1 MILIRE
7 LSYSAGTSARR
18 GLMGFSI
25 ICIMLCHSTL
35 SFSGETGR
43 HINEILQQ
51 FFQFGVDIF
60 FFLSGL
66 GLFCAFTKNEN
77 LKVFYKKRFFRLVPA
92 YLVVTAAG
100 LIIRLI
106 AYPDKLEKFIHEH
119 NLLNFY
125 TDNVL
130 TVWFIAAIATLYLVF
145 PLLYLLQK
153 HSPKLFGVLF
163 AASLIIPFSLS
174 MMEHWDLFSV
184 TWANGIFFVRIPVF
198 LAGMMYAKS
207 LHSGRTHRINLGATL
222 LILILSC
229 TAFLF
234 NLKYNNANVWVVSR
248 LLFGVIAVC
257 MVFLLGTLF
266 MKHNAS
272 LPVRILNR
280 LGAVTLNIY
289 LVNEPILR
297 RCEDMLTPL
306 LGDGFLSSLVINLTA
321 AAVSIAAAFLMQ
333 YCFEK
338 LKLPSPSWQP
348 CPKLKDKNCA
358 GL

>member
-1 MILIRE
+1 MILKRE
-7 LSYSAGTSARR
+7 LSYSAGSAARR
-18 GLMGFSI
+18 SLMGFAI

-66 GLFCAFTKNEN
+66 GLYCAFTKNSS
-77 LKVFYKKRFFRLVPA
+77 LPAFYKKRFFRLAPA
-92 YLVVTAAG
+92 YLTVTAAG
-100 LIIRLI
+100 VILRLI
-106 AYPDKLEKFIHEH
+106 ERPYELEKYLHEH
-119 NLLNFY
+119 TLISFY

-130 TVWFIAAIATLYLVF
+130 TVWFIAAIATLYLIF

-153 HSPKLFGVLF
+153 HSPKMFGVLF

-174 MMEHWDLFSV
+174 LMEHWGLFSV

-207 LHSGRTHRINLGATL
+207 LHNGKTHRINFGATL
-222 LILILSC
+222 PVLILSC
-229 TAFLF
+229 MAFLF

-257 MVFLLGTLF
+257 VVFLLGTPLT
-266 MKHNAS
+266 KHSSGKAAH
-272 LPVRILNR
+272 VLNEI
-280 LGAVTLNIY
+280 GTVTLNIY
-289 LVNEPILR
+289 LINEPILHQ
-297 RCEDMLTPL
+297 CEDWFRPIIA
-306 LGDGFLSSLVINLTA
+306 DSFFCSLVSNLTA
-321 AAVSIAAAFLMQ
+321 AVLTLAAAFLMRC
-333 YCFEK
+333 CFEK

-348 CPKLKDKNCA
+348 CPKLKNKHCA
-358 GL
+358 RL